1 MIEDTV
7 TPPEASRGKKPR
19 ARRAGSAAQT
29 ATTVTP
35 SPEPVTA
42 QPRSLS
48 GKKTFVLDTNVLLHS
63 ALALESFVD
72 NHVVLPMAVL
82 EELDNFKTQSTELG
96 RNSRQVI
103 RRLDKLRT
111 QGSLARGVPV
121 AEGGTL
127 RVLVT
132 PPGVDKAGL
141 EDETPDNAII
151 RLAYALLQAGERV
164 IFVTKDINARVKADA
179 LGIESEDFERE
190 KVNFDELFTGYAEA
204 VVPRELID
212 RIYSGEALETAKL
225 QGYPNMFFE
234 LVAAEDDSVRALA
247 RVRPDGKVVE
257 IDRRIDTVFGIQARN
272 REQRM
277 TLELLM
283 DPRVSI
289 VTLVGQAGTGKT
301 LLALAAGLHLV
312 LHEHTYDRILVS
324 RPIVPL
330 GKDIGYL
337 PGPKEEKLSHWMEPI
352 FDNLAYMLR
361 QPLNAV
367 PAPIQ
372 KKGHKVSPQD
382 RIQQLMYDDILE
394 LEALT
399 YIRGRSI
406 SRQYMIIDEAQ
417 NLTPHEVKTVV
428 SRAGDGTKVILTG
441 DAYQIDNPYLDASS
455 NGLTYAAERLKELAM
470 HGHVTLKTSERSDLA
485 AAAAKYL

>member
-1 MIEDTV
+1 
-7 TPPEASRGKKPR
+7 
-19 ARRAGSAAQT
+19 
-29 ATTVTP
+29 
-35 SPEPVTA
+35 
-42 QPRSLS
+42 
-48 GKKTFVLDTNVLLHS
+48 
-63 ALALESFVD
+63 
-72 NHVVLPMAVL
+72 
-82 EELDNFKTQSTELG
+82 
-96 RNSRQVI
+96 
-103 RRLDKLRT
+103 
-111 QGSLARGVPV
+111 VPI

-132 PPGVDKAGL
+132 PPVVKSGL
-141 EDETPDNAII
+141 EEDTADNAII

-164 IFVTKDINARVKADA
+164 IFVSKDINARVKADA

-190 KVNFDELFTGYAEA
+190 KVNFDELFTGYAES
-204 VVPRELID
+204 VVPREIID
-212 RIYSGEALETAKL
+212 RIYSGEALDTARL

-234 LVAAEDDSVRALA
+234 LVAEEDDAVRALA
-247 RVRPDGKVVE
+247 RVRPDNKVVE
-257 IDRRIDTVFGIQARN
+257 IDRHIDTVFGIQARN

-277 TLELLM
+277 ALELLL

-301 LLALAAGLHLV
+301 LLALAAGLHHV

-324 RPIVPL
+324 RPIIPL

-352 FDNLAYMLR
+352 FDNLAYLLR
-361 QPLNAV
+361 QPLASV
-367 PAPIQ
+367 PAPMQ

-382 RIQQLMYDDILE
+382 RIQQLMDNDVLE

-406 SRQYMIIDEAQ
+406 SRQYIIVDEAQ

-428 SRAGDGTKVILTG
+428 SRAGEGTKVILTG

-455 NGLTYAAERLKELAM
+455 NGLTYAAERLKELGV
-470 HGHVTLKTSERSDLA
+470 HGHVTLRCSERSDLA
-485 AAAAKYL
+485 AVAAQYL